1 MKCGPSHITLDQIGR
16 STAGLRIQV
25 SASTRADAL
34 RGGCGPRRGAFVV
47 VLPLPLPVPTRARA
61 SRCSPQS
68 YGRCAMQQ
76 EVAPPLPTCAARALR
91 IGNSHAPSRL
101 AAAGPLPH
109 RPTRPHI
116 RSVAQVRYSHTC
128 GARGQG
134 PQRFSLVA
142 SCQTDACTCGRC
154 MPRVMMH
161 GLSDGPRVSCAR
173 SAHPRSRAAAAAPS
187 RVAAVPPTGAV
198 RGTPPGL

>member
-1 MKCGPSHITLDQIGR
+1 M
-16 STAGLRIQV
+16 QV

-68 YGRCAMQQ
+68 YGQCAMQQ

-116 RSVAQVRYSHTC
+116 RSVGQVRYSHTC

-142 SCQTDACTCGRC
+142 SCQTDACHVRPLHATC
-154 MPRVMMH
+154 H
-161 GLSDGPRVSCAR
+161 DAR
-173 SAHPRSRAAAAAPS
+173 SERRASRILRAKCASSISRRRRRSISSRSRSSYRRSAGHTP
-187 RVAAVPPTGAV
+187 RTVTRC
-198 RGTPPGL
+198 RGEAQSANL